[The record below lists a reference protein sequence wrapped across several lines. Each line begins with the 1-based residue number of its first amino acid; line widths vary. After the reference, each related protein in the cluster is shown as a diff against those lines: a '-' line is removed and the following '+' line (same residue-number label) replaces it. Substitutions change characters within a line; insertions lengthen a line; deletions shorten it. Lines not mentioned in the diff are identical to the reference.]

1 MVGRVPN
8 TTINNHGLVETGNY
22 RKNELYVYLK
32 ILYHEENL
40 RNVSKT
46 LTVMLM

>member
-1 MVGRVPN
+1 MVARVPN
-8 TTINNHGLVETGNY
+8 TTINNHGLAETGNY
-22 RKNELYVYLK
+22 RKTELYVYLK

-40 RNVSKT
+40 WNVSET